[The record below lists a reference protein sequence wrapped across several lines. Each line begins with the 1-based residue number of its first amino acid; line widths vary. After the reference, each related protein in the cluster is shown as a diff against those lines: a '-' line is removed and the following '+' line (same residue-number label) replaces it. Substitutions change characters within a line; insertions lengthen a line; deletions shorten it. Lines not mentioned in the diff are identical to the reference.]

1 MCNIKGKGHSKLK
14 INKKNIV
21 KSLKINN
28 NFFYV
33 AQEVNFLTLYIN
45 NLFTDKI
52 MTNGNQKSNNI
63 PQSIN
68 KLISG
73 ISAPANE
80 LKRLMSVVAPTGSSA
95 LVLGPTG
102 SGKEL
107 VAKGIHSA
115 SGRKG
120 PLISVNCAAIPT
132 ELLESELFG
141 HEKGAFTG
149 ADKSR
154 AGRFEQSSG
163 GTLFLDEIGDMPLS
177 LQSKLLRALENKTI
191 QRVGGDKEIKIDL
204 RLICATHQNIEK
216 YVEDGK
222 FRADLYFRINVFPII
237 VPNLA
242 ERIVDLPVIVNFM
255 LTDLKSQGENIPEF
269 DQSAFQELGRY
280 NWPGNI
286 RELRN
291 VIERASVLFPNQNIT
306 GKNVLENLLRL
317 KVPDPQIEK
326 NAMWEATSNL
336 SFENEEEIDNNSSPP
351 LPHPSHYND
360 WFLYFENIDIRKH
373 LFEVEEVLIKAA
385 IEKNN
390 GHITKASECLR
401 LNRTTLIEKMK
412 KLSINQ

>member
-1 MCNIKGKGHSKLK
+1 
-14 INKKNIV
+14 
-21 KSLKINN
+21 
-28 NFFYV
+28 
-33 AQEVNFLTLYIN
+33 
-45 NLFTDKI
+45 
-52 MTNGNQKSNNI
+52 MTNENQKYKNI

-306 GKNVLENLLRL
+306 GKHVQENLLRL

-326 NAMWEATSNL
+326 NAMWDATSNL
-336 SFENEEEIDNNSSPP
+336 SFENDEEIDNNSSPP

-385 IEKNN
+385 IDKNN

>member
-1 MCNIKGKGHSKLK
+1 MTQENQNPDDIP
-14 INKKNIV
+14 
-21 KSLKINN
+21 KSI
-28 NFFYV
+28 
-33 AQEVNFLTLYIN
+33 
-45 NLFTDKI
+45 
-52 MTNGNQKSNNI
+52 SN
-63 PQSIN
+63 
-68 KLISG
+68 LISG

-80 LKRLMSVVAPTGSSA
+80 LKRLMSVVAPSGSSA
-95 LVLGPTG
+95 LILGPTG

-107 VAKGIHSA
+107 VSKGIHAA

-154 AGRFEQSSG
+154 AGRFEQSNG

-216 YVEDGK
+216 YIDEGK
-222 FRADLYFRINVFPII
+222 FRADLYFRINVFPIV
-237 VPNLA
+237 VPSLA
-242 ERIVDLPVIVNFM
+242 ERIVDIPVIVEFM
-255 LTDLKSQGENIPEF
+255 LTELKKDGENIPKF
-269 DQSAFQELGRY
+269 NQSAYQELGRY

-291 VIERASVLFPNQNIT
+291 VIERATVLFPNQEIT
-306 GKNVLENLLRL
+306 GQHVRENLLKL

-326 NAMWEATSNL
+326 DAVWDATSNL
-336 SFENEEEIDNNSSPP
+336 SFEDIDEENSLSPS
-351 LPHPSHYND
+351 LPHPSHYKD
-360 WFLYFENIDIRKH
+360 WFLYFDNIDIRRH
-373 LFEVEEVLIKAA
+373 LIDVEEVLIKAA
-385 IEKNN
+385 IEKSG
-390 GHITKASECLR
+390 GHITKASECLK

-412 KLSINQ
+412 KLSIN

>member
-1 MCNIKGKGHSKLK
+1 MTQENQNPDDIP
-14 INKKNIV
+14 
-21 KSLKINN
+21 KSIS
-28 NFFYV
+28 
-33 AQEVNFLTLYIN
+33 
-45 NLFTDKI
+45 NLI
-52 MTNGNQKSNNI
+52 C
-63 PQSIN
+63 
-68 KLISG
+68 G

-80 LKRLMSVVAPTGSSA
+80 LKRLMSVVAPSGSSA
-95 LVLGPTG
+95 LILGPTG

-107 VAKGIHSA
+107 VSKGIHAA

-154 AGRFEQSSG
+154 AGRFEQSNG

-216 YVEDGK
+216 YIDEGK
-222 FRADLYFRINVFPII
+222 FRADLYFRINVFPIV
-237 VPNLA
+237 VPSLA
-242 ERIVDLPVIVNFM
+242 ERIVDIPVIVEFM
-255 LTDLKSQGENIPEF
+255 LTELKKDGENIPKF
-269 DQSAFQELGRY
+269 NQSAYQELGRY

-291 VIERASVLFPNQNIT
+291 VIERATVLFPNQEIT
-306 GKNVLENLLRL
+306 GQHVRENLLKL

-326 NAMWEATSNL
+326 DAVWDATSNL
-336 SFENEEEIDNNSSPP
+336 SFEDIGEENSLSPS
-351 LPHPSHYND
+351 LPHPSHYKD
-360 WFLYFENIDIRKH
+360 WFLYFDNIDIRRH
-373 LFEVEEVLIKAA
+373 LIDVEEVLIKAA
-385 IEKNN
+385 IEKSG
-390 GHITKASECLR
+390 GHITKASECLK

-412 KLSINQ
+412 KLSIN

>member
-1 MCNIKGKGHSKLK
+1 MTKEISKK
-14 INKKNIV
+14 ETV
-21 KSLKINN
+21 PS
-28 NFFYV
+28 
-33 AQEVNFLTLYIN
+33 
-45 NLFTDKI
+45 
-52 MTNGNQKSNNI
+52 
-63 PQSIN
+63 SIT

-80 LKRLMSVVAPTGSSA
+80 LRRLMAVVAPTGSSA
-95 LVLGPTG
+95 LILGPTG

-107 VAKGIHSA
+107 VAKGIHAA

-149 ADKSR
+149 ADKVR

-216 YVEDGK
+216 YIDEGK

-237 VPNLA
+237 VPSLV
-242 ERIVDLPVIVNFM
+242 ERIVDLPVIVEFM
-255 LTDLKSQGENIPEF
+255 LNELKINGENIPKF

-291 VIERASVLFPNQNIT
+291 VVERAAVLFADQEIN
-306 GKNVLENLLRL
+306 GKNVQENLLRL

-326 NAMWEATSNL
+326 DEIWEATSQL
-336 SFENEEEIDNNSSPP
+336 SFDDNNEEESASNPP
-351 LPHPSHYND
+351 LPHPSHYMD
-360 WFLYFENIDIRKH
+360 WFLYYDNIDIRRH
-373 LFEVEEVLIKAA
+373 LIEVEEVLIKAA
-385 IEKNN
+385 IDKNN

-412 KLSINQ
+412 KLSIN

>member
-1 MCNIKGKGHSKLK
+1 
-14 INKKNIV
+14 
-21 KSLKINN
+21 
-28 NFFYV
+28 
-33 AQEVNFLTLYIN
+33 
-45 NLFTDKI
+45 
-52 MTNGNQKSNNI
+52 MTNLTENSNDIPKSIINI
-63 PQSIN
+63 
-68 KLISG
+68 ISG

-80 LKRLMSVVAPTGSSA
+80 LRRLMSVVAPTGSSA
-95 LVLGPTG
+95 LILGPTG

-141 HEKGAFTG
+141 HEKGSFTG
-149 ADKSR
+149 ADKAR

-216 YVEDGK
+216 FVDDGK
-222 FRADLYFRINVFPII
+222 FRADLYFRINVFPIV

-242 ERIVDLPVIVNFM
+242 ERIADIPVIVNFM
-255 LTDLKSQGENIPEF
+255 LNELKQRGDNIPTFE
-269 DQSAFQELGRY
+269 QSAFQELGRY

-291 VIERASVLFPNQNIT
+291 VVERACVLFPNSSIT
-306 GKNVLENLLRL
+306 GSNVKENLLKL

-326 NAMWEATSNL
+326 DTIWEETSNL
-336 SFENEEEIDNNSSPP
+336 SFTPEDEIENISEPP
-351 LPHPSHYND
+351 LPHPSHYKD
-360 WFLYFENIDIRKH
+360 WFLYFDNIDLRRH
-373 LFEVEEVLIKAA
+373 LIDVEEVLIKSA
-385 IEKNN
+385 IDKNDS
-390 GHITKASECLR
+390 HITKAAACLK

>member
-1 MCNIKGKGHSKLK
+1 MTKL
-14 INKKNIV
+14 NKD
-21 KSLKINN
+21 S
-28 NFFYV
+28 
-33 AQEVNFLTLYIN
+33 
-45 NLFTDKI
+45 NL
-52 MTNGNQKSNNI
+52 I
-63 PQSIN
+63 PLSIN

-95 LVLGPTG
+95 LILGPTG

-107 VAKGIHSA
+107 VAKGIHEA
-115 SGRKG
+115 SGKKG

-204 RLICATHQNIEK
+204 RLICATHQNIDK
-216 YVEDGK
+216 YVDEGK
-222 FRADLYFRINVFPII
+222 FRADLFFRINVFPII
-237 VPNLA
+237 VPSLA
-242 ERIVDLPVIVNFM
+242 ERIVDIPVIVEFM
-255 LTDLKSQGENIPEF
+255 LSELRKQGDNIPEF
-269 DQSAFQELGRY
+269 DDTAFRELGRY

-291 VIERASVLFPNQNIT
+291 VVERAAVLFPNKKIN

-326 NAMWEATSNL
+326 DAMWEATSNI
-336 SFENEEEIDNNSSPP
+336 SFEIEEDAENENSPP
-351 LPHPSHYND
+351 LPDPSHYSD
-360 WFLYFENIDIRKH
+360 WFLYYDSIDIRRH
-373 LFEVEEVLIKAA
+373 LIDVEEVLIKAA
-385 IEKNN
+385 IEKNS

-412 KLSINQ
+412 KLSINH

>member
-1 MCNIKGKGHSKLK
+1 MLIDLN
-14 INKKNIV
+14 
-21 KSLKINN
+21 
-28 NFFYV
+28 
-33 AQEVNFLTLYIN
+33 
-45 NLFTDKI
+45 TDKI
-52 MTNGNQKSNNI
+52 MTKENQISNGI

-95 LVLGPTG
+95 LILGPTG

-107 VAKGIHSA
+107 VAQGIHAA

-141 HEKGAFTG
+141 HEKGSFTG
-149 ADKSR
+149 ADKAR

-191 QRVGGDKEIKIDL
+191 QRVGGDKEIKINL
-204 RLICATHQNIEK
+204 RLICATHQNIDK
-216 YVEDGK
+216 YVYEGK

-237 VPNLA
+237 VPNLV

-255 LTDLKSQGENIPEF
+255 LSDLKSQGEIIPEF

-291 VIERASVLFPNQNIT
+291 VIERATVLFPNKIIN
-306 GKNVLENLLRL
+306 GKNVQENLLRL
-317 KVPDPQIEK
+317 KVPDPQVEK
-326 NAMWEATSNL
+326 DAMWDATSNL
-336 SFENEEEIDNNSSPP
+336 IFEPEEEIDNSQSPP

-360 WFLYFENIDIRKH
+360 WFLYFDNIDIRKH

-385 IEKNN
+385 IDKSN
-390 GHITKASECLR
+390 GHITKASEILK

-412 KLSINQ
+412 KLSIN